1 MHCEEF
7 IELLDRYES
16 IDDLD
21 RECMDAHCELCDE
34 CRKEMDFYKAIN
46 NISAFIP
53 CPAPPKTLIAEVN
66 AKLDAMEVAPVV
78 HRTKSWSIKRY
89 ATLAACLA
97 VGVAVGINGGYIKD
111 RLSDNN
117 KDGVINENVV
127 VTEPDNG
134 VQKKA
139 TEETANVS
147 VNDEKPAS
155 SEGKKTAAN
164 TENTEKAESSATE
177 INKGADKPAKVPQV
191 PQTPDKS
198 EDVEKAPSK
207 TEEATQAPAKTEAP
221 EKIDDVAKAEPETTP
236 SVNDYTVV
244 GEGTT
249 VAYYNVGTR
258 NSMSKGV
265 FADYILVSDADMGA
279 VFSIMS
285 EMGVSSLDGFYMTT
299 RTNFYQMLE
308 RFDIEGIKYDY
319 ELIYN
324 TGDNIAFK
332 LRYSV
337 AR

>member
-53 CPAPPKTLIAEVN
+53 CPDPPKTLIAEVN
-66 AKLDAMEVAPVV
+66 AKLDAMEVAPVPY
-78 HRTKSWSIKRY
+78 RSKSWSIKRY

-111 RLSDNN
+111 RLSNNN

-134 VQKKA
+134 AQKKA

-155 SEGKKTAAN
+155 SEGEKTAAK
-164 TENTEKAESSATE
+164 TD
-177 INKGADKPAKVPQV
+177 NKKQNADTKKSDDKPAQV
-191 PQTPDKS
+191 PSVTQTPDKA
-198 EDVEKAPSK
+198 EDVEKAPGK
-207 TEEATQAPAKTEAP
+207 TEEATQAPVKTEAP
-221 EKIDDVAKAEPETTP
+221 ERIDDVAKAEPETTP

-244 GEGTT
+244 GEGAT